1 MNKHS
6 PSNRQVSNP
15 IEKLLQ
21 RKGQPFE
28 QLIRNSFDR
37 IERCHSCILI
47 IKNYFYPNQQIM
59 YYILFYKTVDDY
71 IEKRAPYRDEHLALV
86 QDFYEK
92 GHMVMA
98 GALAEPADGAV
109 LIFKGEDTSAAE
121 SFVEKDP
128 YVKNGLIS
136 HWETRPW
143 TVVVGGE

>member
-1 MNKHS
+1 
-6 PSNRQVSNP
+6 
-15 IEKLLQ
+15 
-21 RKGQPFE
+21 
-28 QLIRNSFDR
+28 
-37 IERCHSCILI
+37 
-47 IKNYFYPNQQIM
+47 M

-71 IEKRAPYRDEHLALV
+71 IEKRVPYRDEHLALV

-98 GALAEPADGAV
+98 GALAEPANGAV
-109 LIFKGEDTSAAE
+109 LIFKGQDTSAAE

-136 HWETRPW
+136 HWEIRPW